1 MSASQSRPKD
11 AHDPNGE
18 RLQKV
23 LARAGVASRRASE
36 ELISA
41 GRVEVDGVVVRELGT
56 RVNAGSAV
64 IRVDGVRV
72 SVAPDAAYLVF
83 NKPLGVLSAMS
94 DPEGRPCVADYLTA
108 RSSEGLF
115 HVGRLDIDTEGL
127 LLLTN
132 DGTFAHRMA
141 HPSYEVPKTY
151 LAEVAAPIARDV
163 GRRLKGGIELE
174 DGPVRFAAFRVMSS
188 AGNRALVEVVL
199 HEGRNH
205 VVRRSLEAVGYPV
218 SRLVRTAIGSVQLGD
233 LRPGKI
239 RPLNSKELGELF
251 ATVEL

>member
-1 MSASQSRPKD
+1 MSDRPGTPRD
-11 AHDPNGE
+11 AHDPDGE

-41 GRVEVDGVVVRELGT
+41 GRVEVDGLVVRELGT
-56 RVNAGSAV
+56 RVDADTAV
-64 IRVDGVRV
+64 IKVDGVRV
-72 SVAPDAAYLVF
+72 SVAPGAVYLVF
-83 NKPLGVLSAMS
+83 NKPLGVISAMS
-94 DPEGRPCVADYLTA
+94 DPEDRPNVGDYVTTVPE
-108 RSSEGLF
+108 RLF

-151 LAEVAAPIARDV
+151 LAEVPAPVARDV
-163 GRRLKGGIELE
+163 GRTLKAGIELE
-174 DGPVRFAAFRVMSS
+174 DGPVRFDGFRLINS
-188 AGNRALVEVVL
+188 AGSRALVEVTL

-218 SRLVRTAIGSVQLGD
+218 SRLVRTGIGTVQLGD
-233 LRPGKI
+233 LRPGRM

-251 ATVEL
+251 AAVQL